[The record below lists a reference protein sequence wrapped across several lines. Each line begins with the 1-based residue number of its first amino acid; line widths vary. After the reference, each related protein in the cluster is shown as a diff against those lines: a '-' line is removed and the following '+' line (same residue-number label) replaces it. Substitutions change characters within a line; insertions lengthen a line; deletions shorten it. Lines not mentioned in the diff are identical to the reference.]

1 MPVAQLLSASGSS
14 RVKCVDVSHRPE
26 FKPIHR
32 RNLQRMAVRFQ
43 QKDPLS
49 PDGFLAG
56 CMATKALVGEL
67 YDGWDR
73 KTQRYEASSDWGLTE
88 CKGELDSNGKCQRC
102 EIVFSSF
109 PEAFRTFLIDT
120 GYIKPSGQQ

>member
-1 MPVAQLLSASGSS
+1 
-14 RVKCVDVSHRPE
+14 
-26 FKPIHR
+26 
-32 RNLQRMAVRFQ
+32 MAN
-43 QKDPLS
+43 
-49 PDGFLAG
+49 
-56 CMATKALVGEL
+56 KALVGEL

-88 CKGELDSNGKCQRC
+88 CKGELDSNGKCQGC
-102 EIVFSSF
+102 EIVYSSF